1 MAENA
6 AKEPTMEEILASIRQ
21 IISEDGDTV
30 EAANETE
37 ATGVDDLEVSLDASS
52 EDAFDVSEL
61 LDNQEEATREA
72 VNENDDFLSV
82 DELLG
87 DGETDF
93 SDLDNLNALEA
104 GQNAG
109 EMIGGTV
116 VDEVLSEDISA
127 EPQVELEVT
136 DGDETQSIED
146 ILGEIK
152 SVEAA
157 AEEANV
163 EPTPVAQT
171 PTPVM
176 EAPMAQ
182 PVSAAPSAA
191 APNAAASALGVAG
204 AGNALEGLVSELMK
218 PVIKEWID
226 NNLPALVERRV
237 EAEINQIAAKVISA
251 LRDA

>member
-1 MAENA
+1 
-6 AKEPTMEEILASIRQ
+6 MEEILASIRQ

-157 AEEANV
+157 AEEA
-163 EPTPVAQT
+163 
-171 PTPVM
+171 
-176 EAPMAQ
+176 
-182 PVSAAPSAA
+182 
-191 APNAAASALGVAG
+191 
-204 AGNALEGLVSELMK
+204 K
-218 PVIKEWID
+218 PRH
-226 NNLPALVERRV
+226 L
-237 EAEINQIAAKVISA
+237 
-251 LRDA
+251 